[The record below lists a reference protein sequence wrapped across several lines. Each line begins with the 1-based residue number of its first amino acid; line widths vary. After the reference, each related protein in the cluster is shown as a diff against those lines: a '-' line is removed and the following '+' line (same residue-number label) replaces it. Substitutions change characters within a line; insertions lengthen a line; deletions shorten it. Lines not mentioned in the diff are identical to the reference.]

1 MTDRYLFRLDGSR
14 ENDEFFSLYSSPSC
28 RATYSG
34 TPMKIGPGWIPDFLE
49 VKVSNGG
56 LDFKVILIELEAT
69 QTTALES
76 ARKYLP
82 ENPISAVEAFKTYL
96 NAIIGQCRVTADP
109 RIKDLKHLLGL
120 VSAAPRIQIFTAA
133 GLRDS
138 KEFVEVLPL
147 IHQAA
152 SSSLHPAASR
162 IPTAERFEAK
172 GQRVLSRRE
181 AEGLQRTVRI
191 LDAVVTGRDDSGG
204 NFHSWQNVRE
214 KPLHQ
219 YAAEQSS
226 TAPELNRLLHR
237 PRNRGLRVDLDKLL
251 EELLAVW
258 SRSNHLQTSKQQIA
272 VSIEEYLPIAH
283 RFRAHTPMRVIFQ
296 EARQILAKNSG

>member
-226 TAPELNRLLHR
+226 TAPELK
-237 PRNRGLRVDLDKLL
+237 PP
-251 EELLAVW
+251 APPA
-258 SRSNHLQTSKQQIA
+258 SK
-272 VSIEEYLPIAH
+272 
-283 RFRAHTPMRVIFQ
+283 
-296 EARQILAKNSG
+296 